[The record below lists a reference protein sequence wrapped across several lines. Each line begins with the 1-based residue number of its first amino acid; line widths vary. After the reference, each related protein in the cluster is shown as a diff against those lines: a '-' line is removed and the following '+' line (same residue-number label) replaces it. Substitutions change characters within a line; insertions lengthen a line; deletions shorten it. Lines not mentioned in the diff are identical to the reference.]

1 LCAAADGQTLISG
14 GYDGVLLWHDVP
26 TGLCLKRVAAH
37 KFLNWQL
44 ALSPDGKRLA
54 TTTGQ
59 YLPGGWKYEPA
70 AETEPSVKIF
80 DTASGERL
88 AAFSHTPP
96 VTTSCAFSRTASIW
110 PPRNMMGEVSACGIY
125 RLMPKRADGAVDLAG
140 LHFVGHNQI
149 APLLRRN
156 LRPRR
161 LPPMVDHCSVAAWG
175 R

>member
-1 LCAAADGQTLISG
+1 VLGLALAPDGSEAFAACADGALYWVELATGDTNRSTKKHPSFASGCVLLPDGQTLISG

-37 KFLNWQL
+37 KFWNWQL

-96 VTTSCAFSRTASIW
+96 VTSCAFSPDGQHLAART
-110 PPRNMMGEVSACGIY
+110 
-125 RLMPKRADGAVDLAG
+125 
-140 LHFVGHNQI
+140 
-149 APLLRRN
+149 
-156 LRPRR
+156 
-161 LPPMVDHCSVAAWG
+161 
-175 R
+175 